1 MPVAKLGQANYLFLG
16 TVIINKWQLF
26 FVLFQLDLET
36 PTTADI
42 PLDGAL
48 TGEALTPHSE
58 GTRLETAS
66 MKTNKDFLSGDGFDF
81 SMIVDES
88 VQSIG
93 DVPSVD
99 TPDNSMNKGVEFE
112 TPDIKH
118 SFVNLLDGTYSLKNF
133 DPFGVKDLK
142 RYSKDYFSSRLD
154 LTPSNSFY
162 THPALI
168 MAEMKKRPYTNM
180 FVSHFGPDEDGEQKV
195 TCDNIATLTACLQ
208 RSVMLPLT
216 YQLEVVNNSI
226 LTYFLVNLDMYEH
239 LRSLKDYFF
248 LMDGEFSRSMCQN
261 LFTRLVKTLNPQ
273 ELLNFATLHNV
284 LDKALGSSIS
294 RKFFLDKYIMLFKL
308 VFIKLLLRFLFNF
321 FLKDLL

>member
-1 MPVAKLGQANYLFLG
+1 M
-16 TVIINKWQLF
+16 
-26 FVLFQLDLET
+26 ET

-48 TGEALTPHSE
+48 TGEPFTPHSE
-58 GTRLETAS
+58 GNRLETAS
-66 MKTNKDFLSGDGFDF
+66 MKTDKEFLSGDGFDF

-88 VQSIG
+88 IG
-93 DVPSVD
+93 DVRSVD
-99 TPDNSMNKGVEFE
+99 TPDNSTNKNVDFE
-112 TPDIKH
+112 LADIKH
-118 SFVNLLDGTYSLKNF
+118 SFVNLLDGTYSLKNM

-142 RYSKDYFSSRLD
+142 PYTKDYFSNKMD

-162 THPALI
+162 THPAVI
-168 MAEMKKRPYTNM
+168 MEEMKKRPYANM
-180 FVSHFGPDEDGEQKV
+180 FASHISQDEDDDQKV
-195 TCDNIATLTACLQ
+195 TCDNIATLIACLQ

-239 LRSLKDYFF
+239 LKSLKDYFF
-248 LMDGEFSRSMCQN
+248 LMDGEFSKSICQN
-261 LFTRLVKTLNPQ
+261 LFTRLTKTLNPQ

-294 RKFFLDKYIMLFKL
+294 RKFFLDKY
-308 VFIKLLLRFLFNF
+308 
-321 FLKDLL
+321 

>member
-1 MPVAKLGQANYLFLG
+1 MK
-16 TVIINKWQLF
+16 LF

-42 PLDGAL
+42 PLDGGL
-48 TGEALTPHSE
+48 TGEAFTPHSE
-58 GTRLETAS
+58 GTRLDTAS
-66 MKTNKDFLSGDGFDF
+66 MKTDKEFLRGDGFDF

-88 VQSIG
+88 VESIG

-99 TPDNSMNKGVEFE
+99 TPDNSINKDVEFE
-112 TPDIKH
+112 LTDKH
-118 SFVNLLDGTYSLKNF
+118 SFINLLDGTYSLKNM
-133 DPFGVKDLK
+133 DPFGVRDLK
-142 RYSKDYFSSRLD
+142 PYTKDYFSSKMD
-154 LTPSNSFY
+154 LTPSNY
-162 THPALI
+162 THPAVI
-168 MAEMKKRPYTNM
+168 MAEMKKRPYANM
-180 FVSHFGPDEDGEQKV
+180 FASHFGPEEDDDQKV

-248 LMDGEFSRSMCQN
+248 LMDGEFSKSICQN
-261 LFTRLVKTLNPQ
+261 LFTRLTKTLNPQ

-284 LDKALGSSIS
+284 LDKALGCSIS
-294 RKFFLDKYIMLFKL
+294 RKFLI
-308 VFIKLLLRFLFNF
+308 I
-321 FLKDLL
+321 